1 MAAAYEVGSRVKI
14 EINDLP
20 YAGTIITYNDAV
32 DPITYKVSVDGYG
45 NVVTAEESN
54 LEALA

>member
-20 YAGTIITYNDAV
+20 YAGTVITYNDAV
-32 DPITYKVSVDGYG
+32 SPITYKVSVDGYG
-45 NVVTAEESN
+45 SVVTAEESD
-54 LEALA
+54 LQALA